1 MKQVEPYA
9 FFKGEYMPLKDAK
22 IGILT
27 QALHYGTATFGG
39 IRANWDEENQRF
51 CLFRVMDHYHRQ
63 LNACKILNISLPYDE
78 KAMADITVETVRRS
92 GFKQNVYC
100 RPLAYK
106 SSEAIGVKLHGLEDD
121 WFVIAT
127 TLGPYLGTGGIK
139 CCTSSWRRVSDTQ
152 ISTHGKI
159 TGIYVNSA
167 LAKTDANRAG
177 FDEAI
182 MLNEAGHVSEGS
194 GENIFVVI
202 KGQLITP
209 PPCDSILLGITRD
222 SVIQLAKNELG
233 METVERSIV
242 RSELYVADEAFFTG
256 TATNVAPITEVDNR
270 PIGTGET
277 GPLTAKLQKLFNEVA
292 LGRNPKY
299 SHWYTYVKYD

>member
-1 MKQVEPYA
+1 MEPYA
-9 FFKGEYMPLKDAK
+9 FFRGEYMPLKDAK

-39 IRANWDEENQRF
+39 IRANWDEEKEQF
-51 CLFRVMDHYHRQ
+51 CLFRLRDHYRRQ
-63 LNACKILNISLPYDE
+63 LNACKILNIELPWD
-78 KAMADITVETVRRS
+78 ADQMAEITVETVRRS

-127 TLGPYLGTGGIK
+127 TLPPYLGTGGIK

-152 ISTHGKI
+152 ISTHGKV

-177 FDEAI
+177 YDEAI
-182 MLNEAGHVSEGS
+182 MLNEGGHVSEGS
-194 GENIFVVI
+194 GENIFIVV
-202 KGQLITP
+202 KGQIVTP

-222 SVIQLAKNELG
+222 SVMQLAKKELG
-233 METVERSIV
+233 LEVIERSIV

-270 PIGTGET
+270 PIGSGDT
-277 GPLTAKLQKLFNEVA
+277 GPITARLQEMFSEVA

-299 SHWYTYVKYD
+299 SGWYTFLKPE

>member
-1 MKQVEPYA
+1 MAEPYA
-9 FFKGEYMPLKDAK
+9 FFRGEYMPLKDAK

-39 IRANWDEENQRF
+39 VRANWVEEKQQF
-51 CLFRVMDHYHRQ
+51 CLFRVKDHYRRQ
-63 LNACKILNISLPYDE
+63 LNACKILNINLPYNEQD
-78 KAMADITVETVRRS
+78 MADITVEAVKRA
-92 GFKQNVYC
+92 GFRQNVYC

-106 SSEAIGVKLHGLEDD
+106 ASEAIGVKLHDLEDD

-127 TLGPYLGTGGIK
+127 TLPPYLGTGGIR

-152 ISTHGKI
+152 ISTHGKV

-194 GENIFVVI
+194 GENIFIVV
-202 KGQLITP
+202 KGQIVTP
-209 PPCDSILLGITRD
+209 PPSDSILLGITRD
-222 SVIQLAKNELG
+222 TVMQLAKNELG
-233 METVERSIV
+233 LDTMERSIV

-256 TATNVAPITEVDNR
+256 TATNVAPITEVDLR
-270 PIGTGET
+270 SIGDGET
-277 GPLTAKLQKLFNEVA
+277 GPISSKLQELFNDVA

-299 SHWYTYVKYD
+299 SEWYTFVKPE

>member
-1 MKQVEPYA
+1 MAEPYA
-9 FFKGEYMPLKDAK
+9 FFRGEYMPLKDAK

-39 IRANWDEENQRF
+39 IRANWDEEKQQF
-51 CLFRVMDHYHRQ
+51 CLFRIKDHYRRQ
-63 LNACKILNISLPYDE
+63 LNACKILNINLPWD
-78 KAMADITVETVRRS
+78 AQQMADITVETVKRS
-92 GFKQNVYC
+92 GFTQNVYC

-106 SSEAIGVKLHGLEDD
+106 ASEAIGVKLHDLEDD

-127 TLGPYLGTGGIK
+127 TLPPYLGTGGIR
-139 CCTSSWRRVSDTQ
+139 CCTSSWRRVSDTS
-152 ISTHGKI
+152 ISTHGKV

-222 SVIQLAKNELG
+222 TVMQLAKNELG
-233 METVERSIV
+233 LETVERPIV

-256 TATNVAPITEVDNR
+256 TATNVAPITEVDLR
-270 PIGTGET
+270 VIGDGDSGPI
-277 GPLTAKLQKLFNEVA
+277 TAKLAQLFNQVA

-299 SHWYTYVKYD
+299 SEWYTFLKP